1 MVHCLSILS
10 NKREIS
16 QNKSRPNTRVY
27 AMTCCLVSL
36 RVRRGALIGQSKLLK
51 TIHIDLFRSDRH
63 SEHLSIITQIKFPNH
78 SATVTKC
85 KTSAKPGTS
94 TRPVFSIYPIQDSGF
109 YNWCAGAVSR
119 VICSV
124 RYKMRLRQSDSM
136 DCSDGEIHMYDT
148 EDMASSPGSS
158 ELDKYACTVMKV
170 RRF

>member
-1 MVHCLSILS
+1 MLWHAVWSQCACDAARWLANQRYWKQFTL
-10 NKREIS
+10 IS
-16 QNKSRPNTRVY
+16 
-27 AMTCCLVSL
+27 
-36 RVRRGALIGQSKLLK
+36 
-51 TIHIDLFRSDRH
+51 FRSDRH

-109 YNWCAGAVSR
+109 YNWRAGAVSR
-119 VICSV
+119 VNCSV